1 MLMSINWQIF
11 WSFCAAS
18 RSIFGSWP
26 HNCMPNGL
34 SSGEVAKSRKVEGL
48 FLHMPWLEAISVYAR
63 AAPYFLHNSLK
74 GRPDTSSKGARM
86 NGLRSF
92 GNFIARERARKL
104 IKDEFFQQRMQLYK
118 DQRVGVLVDV
128 QNLYYS
134 ARYVYKKKVNFAAVL
149 KDAVNGRTLIR
160 ALAYVIRADEL
171 KEKSFFEALSKIG
184 FDVKAKDLQTFYGG
198 EKKGDWD
205 VGIAVDAIQLAE
217 KLDVVVIVSGD
228 GDYRPLVEYLKN
240 AKGCR
245 VEAIAFGKSTSRLLR
260 EVVDEFVDLDNNARK
275 YLL

>member
-1 MLMSINWQIF
+1 
-11 WSFCAAS
+11 
-18 RSIFGSWP
+18 
-26 HNCMPNGL
+26 
-34 SSGEVAKSRKVEGL
+34 
-48 FLHMPWLEAISVYAR
+48 
-63 AAPYFLHNSLK
+63 
-74 GRPDTSSKGARM
+74 
-86 NGLRSF
+86 
-92 GNFIARERARKL
+92 
-104 IKDEFFQQRMQLYK
+104 MQLYK

-134 ARYVYKKKVNFAAVL
+134 ARYVYKKKVNFAAIL

-160 ALAYVIRADEL
+160 ALAYVIQADEL

-184 FDVKAKDLQTFYGG
+184 FDVKAKDLQVFYGG
-198 EKKGDWD
+198 MKKGDWD

-228 GDYRPLVEYLKN
+228 GDYKPLVEYLKN

-260 EVVDEFVDLDNNARK
+260 EAVDEFVDLDNNARK